1 MTQSLLQLDPAL
13 PIFVPRLGQ
22 FGFVHVLRDDGIEH
36 DTLFLCWLNDGT
48 IWWLPQSQVRG
59 CENATIG
66 RGKS

>member
-1 MTQSLLQLDPAL
+1 MLLLHAGK
-13 PIFVPRLGQ
+13 FRV
-22 FGFVHVLRDDGIEH
+22 FESNKRD
-36 DTLFLCWLNDGT
+36 DGT